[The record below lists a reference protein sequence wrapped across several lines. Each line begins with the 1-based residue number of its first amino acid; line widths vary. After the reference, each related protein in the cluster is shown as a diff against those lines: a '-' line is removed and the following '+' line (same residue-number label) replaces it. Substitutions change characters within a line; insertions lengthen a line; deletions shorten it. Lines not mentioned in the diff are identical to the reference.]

1 MDVRRSLVKLT
12 IGGGCVL
19 GGVALASGLSG
30 VAVSSVLSGVGFVF
44 STALGNVAAGNTAN
58 AIDALIDSRG
68 DKGVSLENQDLTKA
82 VGKAIAAVITLAA
95 KQQQGETR
103 QHLEKIAAFAK
114 DNWVEIAQ
122 QELTLERYPQ
132 LREANLDQFLT
143 PHEYKLTQDGNLTE
157 EEWEAIFRRLTIAA
171 RQKDWFEIGAQVRK
185 KVADLLHTTFP
196 KALRET
202 LKEDFAKDGKAWAGL
217 TLQLLT
223 GMQAQLSQLQ
233 ASQGGVNT
241 EELAQILKQF
251 LEVET
256 QLRGSVTQ
264 QQAFFNQISHRIES
278 GFAEVCQQLG
288 VMETH
293 ITQLLQ
299 GLENTLE
306 SLVAEIQSHFDAAN
320 PNLSLEEWR
329 PIAQLM
335 LANRQALTANPSFKR
350 VDVYVPLALVERRQ
364 PKQPQPGQTQE
375 NPAQEFG
382 REEEKITPIAED
394 EFFNRVLQQGQSPK
408 SQGRRI
414 AVIGEPGSGKTTRL
428 QAIADWILAEHLGI
442 PIWIELAQFTEP
454 TLVDYLQEKWLKL
467 AGVEGAIPSLQVH
480 KEHLWLLMDGLDE
493 MVARIERPHVS
504 QLLTGW
510 VQSARVVITC
520 RVNVW
525 EADQNAFSGFDV
537 YRNLPFELEQMET
550 FIRRFFAQTD

>member
-1 MDVRRSLVKLT
+1 MGVGRSLLKLT

-19 GGVALASGLSG
+19 GSVAFPPLLAGEG
-30 VAVSSVLSGVGFVF
+30 I
-44 STALGNVAAGNTAN
+44 ALGTVLATTLGSVAAGNTAN
-58 AIDALIDSRG
+58 AIDALIDGRG
-68 DKGVSLENQDLTKA
+68 DEGVSLENQDLTKA
-82 VGKAIAAVITLAA
+82 VGKAIAAVITLAV
-95 KQQQGETR
+95 KQQRGKTR
-103 QHLEKIAAFAK
+103 QYLEKIAAQAK
-114 DNWVEIAQ
+114 DNWVELAQ
-122 QELTLERYPQ
+122 QELTQQRYPD
-132 LREANLDQFLT
+132 LREAQLDQFLT
-143 PHEYKLTQDGNLTE
+143 PQEYQLTQQGNLTDT
-157 EEWEAIFRRLTIAA
+157 EWGDIFIRLNMAA
-171 RQKDWFEIGAQVRK
+171 YRGGGFPIPSEVRQQV
-185 KVADLLHTTFP
+185 AELLHTTFP

-202 LKEDFAKDGKAWAGL
+202 FKEDFAKDGKAWAGL

-233 ASQGGVNT
+233 ASQGGVDT
-241 EELAQILKQF
+241 EELAQVLQQF
-251 LEVET
+251 QEAET

-278 GFAEVCQQLG
+278 GFAEVCQRLG

-299 GLENTLE
+299 GLESTLE

-320 PNLSLEEWR
+320 PHLSLAEWR
-329 PIAQLM
+329 PIAELM
-335 LANRQALTANPSFKR
+335 LANRQALTANPAFKR

-364 PKQPQPGQTQE
+364 TKQPQPGQSLE
-375 NPAQEFG
+375 NREQEFG

-394 EFFNRVLQQGQSPK
+394 EFFNQVLQQGQSPK

-467 AGVEGAIPSLQVH
+467 AGVEGAIPSLQDH

>member
-1 MDVRRSLVKLT
+1 MGVGRSLLKLT

-19 GGVALASGLSG
+19 GSVAFPPLLAGEG
-30 VAVSSVLSGVGFVF
+30 I
-44 STALGNVAAGNTAN
+44 ALGTVLATTLGSVAAGNTAN
-58 AIDALIDSRG
+58 AIDALIDGRG
-68 DKGVSLENQDLTKA
+68 DEGVSLENQDLTKA

-95 KQQQGETR
+95 KQQRAKTR
-103 QHLEKIAAFAK
+103 QYLEKIAAQAK
-114 DNWVEIAQ
+114 DNWVELAQ
-122 QELTLERYPQ
+122 QELIRQRYPD
-132 LREANLDQFLT
+132 LREAQLDQFLT
-143 PHEYKLTQDGNLTE
+143 PQEYQLTLQGNLTDT
-157 EEWEAIFRRLTIAA
+157 EWGDIFIRLNMAA
-171 RQKDWFEIGAQVRK
+171 CKGGGFPISSEVRQQV
-185 KVADLLHTTFP
+185 AELLHTTFP

-264 QQAFFNQISHRIES
+264 QQAFFNKISHRIES
-278 GFAEVCQQLG
+278 GFTEVCQQLG

-329 PIAQLM
+329 PLAQLM

-350 VDVYVPLALVERRQ
+350 VDVYVPLALVECRQ
-364 PKQPQPGQTQE
+364 TKQPQPGQTQE

-394 EFFNRVLQQGQSPK
+394 EFFNQVLQQGQSPK

-467 AGVEGAIPSLQVH
+467 AGVEGAIPSLQDH

>member
-1 MDVRRSLVKLT
+1 MGVGRSLVKLT

-19 GGVALASGLSG
+19 GALATT
-30 VAVSSVLSGVGFVF
+30 AIVGPVGGIFA
-44 STALGNVAAGNTAN
+44 TALGNVAAGNTAN
-58 AIDALIDSRG
+58 ALDALLDG
-68 DKGVSLENQDLTKA
+68 GEGGVSLENQDLTKA

-95 KQQQGETR
+95 KSQRGKTR
-103 QHLEKIAAFAK
+103 QHLEKIAAQAK
-114 DNWVEIAQ
+114 DNWVAIAQ
-122 QELTLERYPQ
+122 QELTQQCYPE
-132 LREANLDQFLT
+132 LREAQLDQFLT
-143 PHEYKLTQDGNLTE
+143 PQEYQLTQQGNLTPT
-157 EEWEAIFRRLTIAA
+157 EWGDIFIRLNMAA
-171 RQKDWFEIGAQVRK
+171 CKGGGFPIPSEVRQQ
-185 KVADLLHTTFP
+185 VADLLHTTFP

-223 GMQAQLSQLQ
+223 GMQAQLRQLQ
-233 ASQGGVNT
+233 ANT
-241 EELAQILKQF
+241 GAGNVGEFSQILQQF
-251 LEVET
+251 QELET

-264 QQAFFNQISHRIES
+264 QQEFFRDISRGIES
-278 GFAEVCQQLG
+278 GFAEVCQRLG
-288 VMETH
+288 VMETQ

-299 GLENTLE
+299 GLESTLE
-306 SLVAEIQSHFDAAN
+306 SLVAEIRSHFDAAN
-320 PNLSLEEWR
+320 PHLSLAEWR
-329 PIAQLM
+329 PIAELM
-335 LANRQALTANPSFKR
+335 LANRQALTANPAFKR

-364 PKQPQPGQTQE
+364 TQQRKPGQSLE
-375 NPAQEFG
+375 NPEQE
-382 REEEKITPIAED
+382 REEERMTPIAED
-394 EFFNRVLQQGQSPK
+394 EFFNQVLRQGKSPQ

-467 AGVEGAIPSLQVH
+467 AGVEGAIASLQDH

-510 VQSARVVITC
+510 VGLGRAIITC

-537 YRNLPFELEQMET
+537 YRNLPFETDQMET
-550 FIRRFFAQTD
+550 FIRRFFAQSDREQ